1 MQLNFMTAEAGV
13 RKISEDIVN
22 SDTLPT
28 VNIPVI
34 FARQNA
40 PRPQSDYITVDTLAV
55 TPVGRP
61 QIIADEDNTDKYK
74 IIQDV
79 TAVISFAAYGK
90 TANNLLSRLNLHI
103 NGNPIILDRFIVEAG
118 VAPTGS
124 ASQRD
129 LTVLLESGYEPR
141 AVMDVVFNGALI
153 EDNVDLGII
162 ESVEISEITYE
173 AAYPHGDGDV
183 QWTSTLTV
191 DPYNGG

>member
-1 MQLNFMTAEAGV
+1 MLNFQTAEAAV
-13 RKISEDIVN
+13 RKIAEDVVN
-22 SDTLPT
+22 RDTLPT

-34 FARQNA
+34 FARQNS
-40 PRPQSDYITVDTLAV
+40 PRPQADYITVDTLAV

-61 QIIADEDNTDKYK
+61 QLIADEDNVDRYK

-79 TAVISFAAYGK
+79 TALISFAAYGK
-90 TANNLLSRLNLHI
+90 TANNLLSRLDLHI

-118 VAPTGS
+118 IAPTGS
-124 ASQRD
+124 SSQRD
-129 LTVLLESGYEPR
+129 LTVLLDTGYEFR
-141 AVMDVVFNGALI
+141 AVMDVIFNGALI

-183 QWTSTLTV
+183 QWTSSLTV
-191 DPYNGG
+191 EPYLGG